1 MAVSWR
7 LPGRGAPRR
16 IPLSPAAHRDDCA
29 CGALT
34 AAEELGVEDSEPTVR
49 SLAPRPPT
57 CRDPLQIGA
66 CRQAIPDSL
75 IGDGGVQDAVSPHV
89 APPAPTLRC
98 RVQPRRRGCIDI
110 SETCRL
116 GPGQQ
121 TPPSVGL
128 ASVTPVGL
136 SVEIQT
142 TGGQRKPAGYGGC
155 RATKSTHTQ
164 RSPVRPAC
172 PSRRSATSPPAG
184 APTSSPTRKKSLT
197 AMRIN

>member
-1 MAVSWR
+1 
-7 LPGRGAPRR
+7 
-16 IPLSPAAHRDDCA
+16 
-29 CGALT
+29 
-34 AAEELGVEDSEPTVR
+34 
-49 SLAPRPPT
+49 
-57 CRDPLQIGA
+57 
-66 CRQAIPDSL
+66 
-75 IGDGGVQDAVSPHV
+75 VQDAVSPHV

-142 TGGQRKPAGYGGC
+142 TGGQRKPAG
-155 RATKSTHTQ
+155 
-164 RSPVRPAC
+164 
-172 PSRRSATSPPAG
+172 
-184 APTSSPTRKKSLT
+184 
-197 AMRIN
+197 